1 MPVKKTAI
9 GYLPNLDVLRFFLAL
24 LVVVFH
30 VPEISKNSGL
40 PHYDESPLF
49 HRGTEAVYW
58 FFVLSGFLLSLLATR
73 ELSNGQ
79 FNIRRFFMRRVL
91 RIWPVYFLVSFFGLL
106 FYYVVLPLLHIPF
119 ENKAGFETAFLLQSF
134 FLSNILHAYYDP
146 GGILTITWSVSVEEQ
161 FYLFFPFLVFFVY
174 RWVFLKRV
182 VVALLLLLVCGLYL
196 FLPSAGI
203 VMQQLGLYLE
213 LFLIGIIAAEL
224 FQLAKGFHP
233 IVQDVLAVFSLIVFV
248 LLFFTDWLMV
258 PDDPFLWRLVNGVS
272 AAIVV
277 LSLSVWHRKFSLN
290 LLILG
295 GKISYGIYMYHM
307 IVVTGLVFVCQ
318 KLALQGHMVIWLMN
332 LLSIVMTYLVALFS
346 FSFFEGRFLQM
357 KKY

>member
-1 MPVKKTAI
+1 MPVKKSAI
-9 GYLPNLDVLRFFLAL
+9 GYLSNLDVLRFFLAL
-24 LVVVFH
+24 FVVVFH

-40 PHYDESPLF
+40 PHYDGLPLLR
-49 HRGTEAVYW
+49 RGNEAVYW

-73 ELSNGQ
+73 EQSNGQ

-119 ENKAGFETAFLLQSF
+119 ENKAGFETALLLQSF
-134 FLSNILHAYYDP
+134 FLSNILHAFYDP

-174 RWVFLKRV
+174 RWFFLKRV
-182 VVALLLLLVCGLYL
+182 VVVLLLLLVCGLYL
-196 FLPSAGI
+196 FLPSAGSI
-203 VMQQLGLYLE
+203 LQQLGLYLE

-224 FQLAKGFHP
+224 FQLTKSFHDKVKD
-233 IVQDVLAVFSLIVFV
+233 ILAAFSLV
-248 LLFFTDWLMV
+248 LFAVLFFTDWLMI
-258 PDDPFLWRLVNGVS
+258 PDNPFLWRLANGGA

-277 LSLSVWHRKFSLN
+277 LSLSVWHRKISLN

-307 IVVTGLVFVCQ
+307 IVVTGLVFVFQ
-318 KLALQGHMVIWLMN
+318 KLALQVHLVIWFMN
-332 LLSIVMTYLVALFS
+332 LLSIAMTYLFAIVS
-346 FSFFEGRFLQM
+346 FRFFEGRFLQM